1 MADVDATVLIPTR
14 NRADHIGKS
23 LTSVLE
29 AARCTPFTVEVLVVN
44 NGSTDDTASVLE
56 DFAAEWPVLRTVDDP
71 VPGKSGVLNRTLGLA
86 KGRVVVFTDDDV
98 HVPESWIV
106 DMATPILEGRADA
119 VCGRVVLAPHL
130 DRPWLTPEL
139 RLQLAEMP
147 DVSGDAPGMV
157 GANMAASR
165 EAAVEIGFD
174 EELGPGGRGF
184 ADDVLFNLR
193 LKTAGYRLVGCT
205 GPPAVH
211 HLSADRLNYAAM
223 KDLAQRNGSSHA
235 YLWHHWLHSDLR
247 LLGLRQFRARAQLV
261 WTGLVSPSDGEAIT
275 EREYHLW
282 FARSSCAHLAK
293 ERSRPGTY
301 AAADRTPTAT
311 ATPG

>member
-106 DMATPILEGRADA
+106 DMTTPILEGRADA

-193 LKTAGYRLVGCT
+193 LKMRDT
-205 GPPAVH
+205 GWW
-211 HLSADRLNYAAM
+211 AAPGH
-223 KDLAQRNGSSHA
+223 R
-235 YLWHHWLHSDLR
+235 
-247 LLGLRQFRARAQLV
+247 
-261 WTGLVSPSDGEAIT
+261 PSIT
-275 EREYHLW
+275 
-282 FARSSCAHLAK
+282 C
-293 ERSRPGTY
+293 P
-301 AAADRTPTAT
+301 PTAST
-311 ATPG
+311 TRP